1 MATFIKMTQDGRKV
15 EVIGLAVTLDGKPE
29 SMDVSDIL
37 THPRKAQIMYCAPEA
52 SHVAGRI
59 SLTRDEAQK
68 AKAALYENQAQFAS
82 DPRYA
87 QARFQA
93 AINSKAWQEGIE

>member
-1 MATFIKMTQDGRKV
+1 MPTLIKTTQDGRRV

-29 SMDVSDIL
+29 SMEVTDIL
-37 THPRKAQIMYCAPEA
+37 THPRKLQIQHAAPEA
-52 SHVAGRI
+52 THVAGRI
-59 SLTRDEAQK
+59 ALTREEAER
-68 AKAALYENQAQFAS
+68 ARAALYANQAQLAN

-87 QARFQA
+87 AARFQA